1 VETVAFMLELAVLVA
16 LDVALAD
23 ALEATMAVAFDFKL
37 TLGGDLVVGFLMLR
51 ILEALSPLVELT

>member
-1 VETVAFMLELAVLVA
+1 MLELAVLVA